1 MHPHSAPN
9 PGHLKSWFPVSTVPR
24 ALGGLALIVKYIT
37 GEGDLGVGGGKSLG
51 GWALEEELH
60 WEVGFGGGG
69 TSLGGGGLWGEVCH
83 CGLALRV

>member
-1 MHPHSAPN
+1 MKYTPRPAPN

-60 WEVGFGGGG
+60 WEVGFGGGVHHWEG
-69 TSLGGGGLWGEVCH
+69 VGFGGKYVTVDWL
-83 CGLALRV
+83 